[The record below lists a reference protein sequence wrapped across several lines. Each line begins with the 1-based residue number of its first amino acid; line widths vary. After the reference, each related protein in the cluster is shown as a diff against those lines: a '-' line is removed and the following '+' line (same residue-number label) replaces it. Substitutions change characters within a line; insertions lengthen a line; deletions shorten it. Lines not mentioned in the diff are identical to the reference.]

1 MAVSKKICKRVTPAV
16 LIVVVALSFSG
27 CSIFDTLTAYG
38 LYSRAASRLE
48 KAGGYNADCVM
59 SISFDIL
66 GETVTSETVMNIK
79 ENQTGTQVI
88 TEMDDETITST
99 YIDDKVYVEYGDSL
113 IYYTVVDSDT
123 TDSIGNV
130 NLPDLAKDI
139 FDNIRVVKN
148 DDGTKQIAIVL
159 ESENAESILGSFVTD
174 LEDLTFDDI
183 IYTMI
188 FDCSNDLYMMT
199 LSCSA
204 SIDVLGYTMTG
215 YVTAEYTFID
225 FGTAPEFDLGHD
237 ESEFEDGGE
246 YSG

>member
-1 MAVSKKICKRVTPAV
+1 MNTYKMIIKQIISVILTFSI
-16 LIVVVALSFSG
+16 LLSLSG
-27 CSIFDTLTAYG
+27 CSFFDTLTAYG
-38 LYSRAASRLE
+38 LYSRAASKLE

-66 GETVTSETVMNIK
+66 GETVTSETVMNFK
-79 ENQTGTQVI
+79 ENSTGTQVI
-88 TEMDDETITST
+88 TEVDDETITTT
-99 YIDDKVYVEYGDSL
+99 YIGDKVYVEYGDSL
-113 IYYTVVDSDT
+113 IYYTVVDSEAT
-123 TDSIGNV
+123 ETIGNAD
-130 NLPDLAKDI
+130 LPDLAKDI
-139 FDNIRVVKN
+139 FDNISVIKN
-148 DDGTKQIAIVL
+148 DDGTKRIAIVL

-174 LEDLTFDDI
+174 LDDLTFDDI

-188 FDCSNDLYMMT
+188 FDKNNDLYMMT

>member
-1 MAVSKKICKRVTPAV
+1 MKLFKRITSIV
-16 LIVVVALSFSG
+16 LIVVVTLSLSA
-27 CSIFDTLTAYG
+27 CSLFDTLTAYG
-38 LYSRAASRLE
+38 LYSKAVSKLE

-59 SISFDIL
+59 SITFDIL
-66 GETVTSETVMNIK
+66 GETITSETVMNIK
-79 ENQTGTQVI
+79 ENSTGTQIV

-113 IYYTVVDSDT
+113 IYYTVVDSDST
-123 TDSIGNV
+123 ESIGNAD
-130 NLPDLAKDI
+130 LPDLAKDI
-139 FDNIRVVKN
+139 FDKINVIKN

-159 ESENAESILGSFVTD
+159 ESEDAESILGSFVTD
-174 LEDLTFDDI
+174 LDDLTFDDI
-183 IYTMI
+183 IYTML
-188 FDCSNDLYMMT
+188 FDSNNDLYMMT

>member
-1 MAVSKKICKRVTPAV
+1 MNIFRRLTSVAVA
-16 LIVVVALSFSG
+16 VALTLCLSG
-27 CSIFDTLTAYG
+27 CSLFDTLTAYG
-38 LYSRAASRLE
+38 LYSRAVNKLE
-48 KAGGYNADCVM
+48 KAGGYNVDCVM

-66 GETVTSETVMNIK
+66 GETLTSETAMNIK
-79 ENQTGTQVI
+79 ENSSGTQIV
-88 TEMDDETITST
+88 TEIDDEIIMST
-99 YIDDKVYVEYGDSL
+99 YIDDKVYVEYGDTL
-113 IYYTVVDSDT
+113 IFYTVTDSDSD
-123 TDSIGNV
+123 DSVGDV
-130 NLPDLAKDI
+130 NLPDLAKEI
-139 FDNIRVVKN
+139 FDNISVVKN
-148 DDGTKQIAIVL
+148 DDGTKQIAVVL

-174 LEDLTFDDI
+174 FDDLTFDDI

-188 FDCSNDLYMMT
+188 FDSSNDLYMMT

-204 SIDVLGYTMTG
+204 SMDVLGYTITG